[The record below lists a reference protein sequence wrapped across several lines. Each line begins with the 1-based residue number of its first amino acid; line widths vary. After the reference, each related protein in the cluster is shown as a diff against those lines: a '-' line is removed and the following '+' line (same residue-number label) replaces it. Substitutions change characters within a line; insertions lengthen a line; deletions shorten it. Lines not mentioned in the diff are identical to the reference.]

1 MMNTDLDAALD
12 VCCILSAHI
21 CVGATDVDVQ
31 LPEGKR
37 YN

>member
-21 CVGATDVDVQ
+21 CVGATDVDAQ